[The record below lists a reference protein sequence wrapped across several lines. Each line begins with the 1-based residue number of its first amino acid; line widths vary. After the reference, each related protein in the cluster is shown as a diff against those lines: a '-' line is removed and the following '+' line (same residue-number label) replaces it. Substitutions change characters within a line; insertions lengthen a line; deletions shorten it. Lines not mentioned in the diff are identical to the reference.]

1 MGICIGDHGK
11 RVKNQTSK
19 CNEFKDV
26 LKKCVVQSE
35 GNSTIIQ
42 IKLAFITPNCFYHE
56 KLNMNIIL
64 QATMIRQ
71 QQDALE
77 TDAQD
82 PPWKKS
88 CITQKVFIYF

>member
-1 MGICIGDHGK
+1 MYEYNYIYYI
-11 RVKNQTSK
+11 
-19 CNEFKDV
+19 
-26 LKKCVVQSE
+26 
-35 GNSTIIQ
+35 
-42 IKLAFITPNCFYHE
+42 Y
-56 KLNMNIIL
+56 NMNIIL
-64 QATMIRQ
+64 QATKIRQ